1 MSKEHEEN
9 IKKEF
14 ENAESIQVEATETP
28 NTVVEA
34 PNDVVETL
42 GKVDVNRQMNK
53 ITGDDPEIQRL
64 NAMVGYTR
72 LDLGNFPSKGKFYRD
87 DFEIHIRAARVAEVR
102 NFSTIDE
109 DNLMDVDEGLNN
121 IIIACSKVIYGSQNG
136 SYRDILEEDR
146 IYLILSIREL
156 TFKTGEHTLMMPVA
170 SNSCKTS
177 SCKSQESIEL
187 RTSNLQFNAVVEKF
201 EKYYNSTERCYSVA
215 TKNYGIIKMA
225 PPTIGVMRAITD
237 YIRDREANN
246 KGWDKSTLAI
256 LPYLQ
261 REWRGWSE
269 KDIFAKITSFHGWDS
284 TKYTIVYRLAEDM
297 KVGVKPEMVFPCKSC
312 SEELTV
318 PLMFPGGIK
327 ALFLIPDISTELL

>member
-1 MSKEHEEN
+1 MSIEHEEN

-14 ENAESIQVEATETP
+14 ENAESIQVEATE
-28 NTVVEA
+28 V

-64 NAMVGYTR
+64 NAMIGYTR
-72 LDLGNFPSKGKFYRD
+72 LDLNSFPSKGKFYRD
-87 DFEIHIRAARVAEVR
+87 DFEIHIRSARVAEVR
-102 NFSTIDE
+102 SFSTIDE
-109 DNLMDVDEGLNN
+109 ANLMEVDGGLND
-121 IIIACSKVIYGSQNG
+121 IIIACSKVIYGSQKG

-156 TFKTGEHTLMMPVA
+156 TFKTGEHTLMMPVG
-170 SNSCKTS
+170 SNSCKSS
-177 SCKSQESIEL
+177 SCKAQESIEL
-187 RTSNLQFNAVVEKF
+187 RTNNLQFNSVVDRF

-237 YIRDREANN
+237 YIRDREVNN
-246 KGWDKSTLAI
+246 KSWDKSTLAI

-261 REWRGWSE
+261 REWRGWTE
-269 KDIFAKITSFHGWDS
+269 NDIFAKITSFQGWDA

-297 KVGVKPEMVFPCKSC
+297 KVGVKPDMVFPCKSC
-312 SEELTV
+312 GEELTV
-318 PLMFPGGIK
+318 PLTFPGGIK